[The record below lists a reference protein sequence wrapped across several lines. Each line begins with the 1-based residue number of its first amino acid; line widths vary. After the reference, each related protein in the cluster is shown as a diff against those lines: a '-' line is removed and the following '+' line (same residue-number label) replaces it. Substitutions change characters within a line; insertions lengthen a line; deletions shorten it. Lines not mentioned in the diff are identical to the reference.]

1 MSYWGRILGTLFGA
15 MFAKIPGAILGYV
28 VGHFFDKGYSQNFNQ
43 MGGFGRF
50 FTSQDQIKSQA
61 IFFHALFSA
70 MGHIAK
76 ADGQVTDAEI
86 KMATATMN
94 QMGLEGDT
102 RREAQQAFREG
113 KSADFPLKDILDEF
127 RSSCHGRRDIL
138 QVFLE
143 ILIQSAFVDGNLD
156 SREQAVLEQVAM
168 HLGFKQ
174 NDLLYLISMFE
185 AEVRFRQAGGRQHRG
200 QQSHRKTANY
210 SSTQSLQD
218 AYKILGMQ
226 KSDDDKSIKKAYRK
240 LMSEHHPDKLVSKGL
255 PKQAMEIAKA
265 KAQDIQAAYEMVKQ
279 NRGFK

>member
-15 MFAKIPGAILGYV
+15 MFAKIPGAILGYL

-127 RSSCHGRRDIL
+127 RASCHGRRDIL

-156 SREQAVLEQVAM
+156 RREQAVLEQVAL
-168 HLGFKQ
+168 HLNFKQ

-185 AEVRFRQAGGRQHRG
+185 AEVRFRQSGGRQHSG
-200 QQSHRKTANY
+200 QHNHKKTASY
-210 SSTQSLQD
+210 SSKQSLDD

-226 KSDDDKSIKKAYRK
+226 RSDDDKSIKKAYRK

-279 NRGFK
+279 TRGFK